1 MSTPPRQWTKKE
13 FLTYLLLYAAH
24 ADIFFKEEEKDHILA
39 KVEQET
45 FDKTLKEFSK
55 DNGYVRIQKIII
67 HHHLNQYFSA
77 ESLLEECEELFLS
90 DSHFHRLEKF
100 TLSNMKRLLD

>member
-1 MSTPPRQWTKKE
+1 MSTQPRQWTKKE

-24 ADIFFKEEEKDHILA
+24 ADIFFKEEEKKYILE
-39 KVEQET
+39 KVEQQI
-45 FDKTLKEFSK
+45 FDKTLAEFSE

-67 HHHLNQYFSA
+67 YHHLNQYFSA
-77 ESLLEECEELFLS
+77 ESLLEECKELFLS
-90 DSHFHRLEKF
+90 DNHFHRLEQF